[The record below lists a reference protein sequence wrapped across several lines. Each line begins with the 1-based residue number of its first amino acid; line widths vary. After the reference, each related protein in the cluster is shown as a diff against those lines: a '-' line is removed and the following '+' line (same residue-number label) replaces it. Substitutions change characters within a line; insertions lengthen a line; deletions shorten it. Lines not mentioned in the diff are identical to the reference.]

1 MRAIAILKFGGPENL
16 IPMALPCPEPARGE
30 VLIRVVSA
38 GVNRVDS
45 LIRSGAL
52 DEQFPHRFP
61 LIPGWDVAGV
71 VEAFGDGT
79 GRFRKGDRVWAC
91 ARKPTA
97 QWGTYAEYV
106 SIPEDWAALVG
117 RAVDHFGG
125 LHGLVNNAGI
135 LLSSPILEMDVEDYR
150 RVLDVNLVG
159 AFLGV
164 QRAGRAMRDAGGG
177 SIVNVSS
184 TAGFKAVPTASAY
197 VSSKFGMRGLTRT
210 AALELGR
217 YGIRVNSIH
226 PGGVDTEMARS
237 FGGRTEPVS
246 SEDSIHSQLPLGRIG
261 QPIEMAHLALFLIS
275 DDSSYCTGSE
285 FVADGGLLV

>member
-1 MRAIAILKFGGPENL
+1 MGKLDVKVVL
-16 IPMALPCPEPARGE
+16 ITGAARGQGE
-30 VLIRVVSA
+30 AEARLFVEEGARVVLGDVLDDA
-38 GVNRVDS
+38 GKAVAES
-45 LIRSGAL
+45 LGEAAVF
-52 DEQFPHRFP
+52 QHQ
-61 LIPGWDVAGV
+61 DVT
-71 VEAFGDGT
+71 D
-79 GRFRKGDRVWAC
+79 
-91 ARKPTA
+91 
-97 QWGTYAEYV
+97 
-106 SIPEDWAALVG
+106 PEDWAAMVG

-237 FGGRTEPVS
+237 FSGRTGRVS

-261 QPIEMAHLALFLIS
+261 QPIEMAHLALFLVS